1 MKCKQKSSLKLVSNI
16 ILKETKNLELY
27 IPFELKPK
35 EYKDVRV
42 RDQLSPK
49 QKKQHDKELFRAK
62 EIRESFERFPNKIEN
77 YEMCRDCEYKD
88 RCF

>member
-27 IPFELKPK
+27 IPLELRPK
-35 EYKDVRV
+35 EYKDVRAEHL
-42 RDQLSPK
+42 LSPK
-49 QKKQHDKELFRAK
+49 QKEQLLKELFRAK

-77 YEMCRDCEYKD
+77 YEMCKDCKD
-88 RCF
+88 KDKCF